1 MKKFS
6 IIILLFCM
14 SLLTSGC
21 VNKLAVQ
28 DLNKKA
34 QEYMNSGRTEDAVSR
49 LEASIDLDNTIYE
62 TYYNLAVAY
71 MKLDKTDKA
80 QEALNRVLELN
91 PDFPDAYYTMAVIYE
106 DKAYAIINGEDK
118 DKNSEN
124 SAEDKNDLQKK
135 ELSDGEKT
143 EICIDFDSAIDYY
156 NKYLVKNQNASDRDK
171 VNEKI
176 EQLNSEL
183 QKYGKESGEDKE

>member
-1 MKKFS
+1 MKKFFAV
-6 IIILLFCM
+6 ILLFCI
-14 SLLTSGC
+14 SLLTGGC

-71 MKLDKTDKA
+71 IKLGKTDKA
-80 QEALNRVLELN
+80 QEALNRVFELN
-91 PDFPDAYYTMAVIYE
+91 PDFPDAYYSMAVIYE
-106 DKAYAIINGEDK
+106 DKAYSIINGENK
-118 DKNSEN
+118 DEN
-124 SAEDKNDLQKK
+124 AVIANDGTNIAPNK
-135 ELSDGEKT
+135 ELTAEEKA
-143 EICIDFDSAIDYY
+143 EVISAFDSAIDYY
-156 NKYLVKNQNASDRDK
+156 NKYLMKKQDASDKDK

-176 EQLNSEL
+176 NTLNSEL
-183 QKYGKESGEDKE
+183 QKYGKESGEEN